1 MSEEIRSKAQWLQ
14 AWQAGDTASMEQVFP
29 LVYDELRRL
38 AARHLRS
45 ERSEHTLAPTALV
58 HEAYLRLAAGDKH
71 WEDQKH
77 FFAVAAIVMRRILVD
92 HAKER
97 HRQKRGG
104 NAAKLSLEEAV
115 AISDTP
121 DPRILLID
129 EALDKLARIDER
141 KAKII
146 EMLFFGGL
154 TFDEVSDT
162 LGLSHSTLHRE
173 VRFAKSWISREISS
187 GHGRVGETKNLET

>member
-1 MSEEIRSKAQWLQ
+1 
-14 AWQAGDTASMEQVFP
+14 
-29 LVYDELRRL
+29 
-38 AARHLRS
+38 
-45 ERSEHTLAPTALV
+45 LAPTALV
-58 HEAYLRLAAGDKH
+58 HEAYLRLAEVDKR
-71 WEDQKH
+71 WEDQRH

-104 NAAKLSLEEAV
+104 NAPKLSLDEAI
-115 AISDTP
+115 AISDSP

-129 EALDKLARIDER
+129 EALNKLARIDER

-146 EMLFFGGL
+146 ELLFFGGL
-154 TFDEVSDT
+154 TFDEVSAT

-173 VRFAKSWISREISS
+173 VKFAKSWISHEISS
-187 GHGRVGETKNLET
+187 GDTRIAGA

>member
-1 MSEEIRSKAQWLQ
+1 MSEEIRSKTQLLQ
-14 AWQAGDTASMEQVFP
+14 AWQAGDATSMEQVFP

-38 AARHLRS
+38 AARHLRG
-45 ERSEHTLAPTALV
+45 ERTEHTLAPTALV
-58 HEAYLRLAAGDKH
+58 HEAYLKLAAVDKR

-77 FFAVAAIVMRRILVD
+77 FFAVAAIIMRRILVD

-104 NAAKLSLEEAV
+104 NTPKLSLDEV
-115 AISDTP
+115 IAISDTP

-129 EALDKLARIDER
+129 EALNKLARIDER

-146 EMLFFGGL
+146 ELLFFGGL

-173 VRFAKSWISREISS
+173 VKFAKSWISHEISS
-187 GHGRVGETKNLET
+187 GQRGDAEG